1 VQAVVYGQSNIPV
14 ELVEAALPALAPGAQ
29 LELKLL
35 FTRTQVPL
43 RVRFDNVRPTGFSAY
58 SVNWRP

>member
-1 VQAVVYGQSNIPV
+1 MQAVVYGQSNIPV

-35 FTRTQVPL
+35 FTRTGGAVAGP
-43 RVRFDNVRPTGFSAY
+43 F
-58 SVNWRP
+58 